1 MEFNFASVDDHL
13 HIASENCNM
22 LIKIRPPPL
31 QGSSNLK
38 YRQFAIRFALRP
50 LLAYNN

>member
-22 LIKIRPPPL
+22 LIKIRPPPPAGF
-31 QGSSNLK
+31 Q
-38 YRQFAIRFALRP
+38 QFEIQAIGNQICP
-50 LLAYNN
+50 PTTPGIQ

>member
-22 LIKIRPPPL
+22 LIKIRPPPAGF
-31 QGSSNLK
+31 Q
-38 YRQFAIRFALRP
+38 QFEIQAIGNQICP
-50 LLAYNN
+50 PTTPGIQ